1 MEIRTY
7 GRKCSEEKR
16 QNLQH
21 IRLGPLSHCPVSTKK
36 AGNWEFMVSEAL
48 RHLRGV
54 FSCGSVVKNLPASAR
69 EAGDAGSI
77 PWSGRFSWRR
87 KWQSTPVFLPGGCH
101 GQRNLAGCCPY
112 GHKESDMTERACART
127 HTHTHTHTFTVS
139 IRMQGMNVFTDFKIM
154 AMRTCYKA

>member
-36 AGNWEFMVSEAL
+36 AGNWEFMVFEAL
-48 RHLRGV
+48 RHLWGI

-69 EAGDAGSI
+69 EAGDTGSI

-101 GQRNLAGCCPY
+101 GQRNLGGCCPY
-112 GHKESDMTERACART
+112 GHKESDLPPPNPAGMSDLGSQQNSPS
-127 HTHTHTHTFTVS
+127 TFHHFLLAADS
-139 IRMQGMNVFTDFKIM
+139 LQPW
-154 AMRTCYKA
+154 